1 MDITVNDLSKTYTG
15 GAAPV
20 AAIRNCSLKIKSG
33 EQVAV
38 TGASGSGKSTL
49 LHLLAGLEHADF
61 GNIKYNKTDIT
72 GMSQNDLDDF
82 RLKNIGIV
90 FQSFNL
96 LPEFTAYENIIL
108 PLMLQGKKFD
118 KTRIDKLVEYLD
130 LDSRCEH
137 LPSKLSGGQQQRV
150 AIARALANKPTVLLC
165 DEPTGN
171 LDKKSSKAVIDL
183 LFNIS
188 RELNVT
194 LIVVTHDDS
203 IAKRF
208 GRIITIS
215 DGILGGDIQ

>member
-20 AAIRNCSLKIKSG
+20 MAIKNCSFKIKSG
-33 EQVAV
+33 EQIAV

-49 LHLLAGLEHADF
+49 LHLIAGLERADS
-61 GNIKYNKTDIT
+61 GSIKYDNTDIT
-72 GMSQNDLDDF
+72 EMSQNKLDDF

-108 PLMLQGKKFD
+108 PLMLQSKKID
-118 KTRIDKLVEYLD
+118 KTRIYRLTEYLD

-150 AIARALANKPTVLLC
+150 AIARALVNEPTVLLC

-188 RELNVT
+188 NKLNVT
-194 LIVVTHDDS
+194 LIVVTHDES

-208 GRIITIS
+208 DRIITIS
-215 DGILGGDIQ
+215 DGVLGGDIQ